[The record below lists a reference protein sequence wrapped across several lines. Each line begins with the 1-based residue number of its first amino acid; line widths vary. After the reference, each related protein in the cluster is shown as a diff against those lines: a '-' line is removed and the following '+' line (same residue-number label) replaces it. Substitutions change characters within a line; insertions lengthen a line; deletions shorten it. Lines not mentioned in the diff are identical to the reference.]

1 MMRSEKLKIAER
13 LRGGRSGHRVRVL
26 VAVAPGTS
34 TWGGNQLPALVAEDP
49 VEVAD
54 SDPHAKLA
62 KGFGVVVGRV
72 VKVLGLA
79 NQGEHFPPP
88 NTKPFEHPAERFQ
101 VRGVDVEEFV
111 LVELDFDG
119 KFVGEDRNSCA
130 SVVFQQLLELTEV
143 AFQDRSINVV
153 AAEILMAVTAVSVA
167 TLQNHMHYLTQRF
180 EEGQK
185 DIEEILGRDGCG
197 QHGKTELRPAV
208 AINLDPVPLAGWDQ
222 DIRAGSDSVC
232 QDEVAVA
239 VDTEVRGQPF
249 RVH

>member
-1 MMRSEKLKIAER
+1 MLKIVER
-13 LRGGRSGHRVRVL
+13 LRRGRSGHRVRVL
-26 VAVAPGTS
+26 VTVAPGTS

-49 VEVAD
+49 VEVAHP
-54 SDPHAKLA
+54 DPHTKLA
-62 KGFGVVVGRV
+62 KGVGVVIGRV

-79 NQGEHFPPP
+79 NQGEHFATP
-88 NTKPFEHPAERFQ
+88 NTKPFEHPAKRFQ

-111 LVELDFDG
+111 LVELDLNG
-119 KFVGEDRNSCA
+119 KFVGEDRDSRA
-130 SVVFQQLLELTEV
+130 SVVLQQLLELTEV

-167 TLQNHMHYLTQRF
+167 TLQNHMHYFTQRF
-180 EEGQK
+180 EKGQK
-185 DIEEILGRDGCG
+185 DIEEILGRDSCG
-197 QHGKTELRPAV
+197 QHGKTELRAAV
-208 AINLDPVPLAGWDQ
+208 PIDLDPIPLAGRDQ
-222 DIRAGSDSVC
+222 DIRSGSDSVC